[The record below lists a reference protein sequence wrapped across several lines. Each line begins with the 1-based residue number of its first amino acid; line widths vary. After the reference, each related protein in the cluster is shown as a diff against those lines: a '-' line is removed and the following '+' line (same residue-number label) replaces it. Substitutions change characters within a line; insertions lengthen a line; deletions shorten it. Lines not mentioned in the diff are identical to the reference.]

1 MGYQIEAHV
10 NLPSLGLNYVVETAA
25 AAPVAAMASGDIAV
39 HNSVPVALA
48 GDAVAEMVAPV
59 ALVGDGVA
67 EMAVHVALDGDGV
80 AEMAAPVALAEM
92 AALVAAVVVP
102 EIAVAEVFHL
112 LMVL

>member
-25 AAPVAAMASGDIAV
+25 APVAAMASGDIAV
-39 HNSVPVALA
+39 HNSVPVTLA

-59 ALVGDGVA
+59 ALV
-67 EMAVHVALDGDGV
+67 EDGV
-80 AEMAAPVALAEM
+80 AEMAAPVALAGDAVAEM